1 MKRHQLKSWIFEFR
15 EIKNSN
21 YLLYSWMNFNLLGLL
36 TYIFLH
42 QERFIKLFDSKTL
55 SILISHDSPGST
67 GNQYLTI
74 KNTNIVLLVVVLISC
89 INNKNIVERKNIY
102 LMEFFPISPISMNYI
117 GPIKETLEKYFWS
130 YNRNRLI
137 VSLLYIPKIKN
148 IFESRFLDY
157 QEITW
162 IIPINKKCIIN
173 ESNQVSHLWR
183 KYIVKK
189 KKDYSYHIFNI
200 YNEIVAGIEISL
212 KYKYSKYREF
222 IFLYYMDYTIHKYH
236 YWEFFNNL
244 FPSKKQKIIN
254 LNLGQL
260 FEILGKDFICYLMSV
275 FLECKKAPIQ
285 LGISLKQQA
294 VGTTIQLNDI
304 EHVSN
309 LFFIFSKKQWVIS
322 LQNYAQFHMWQF
334 FQDIF
339 ISCCNNQHESDFLI
353 NDSRENWIWLVNKYL
368 SFFSKVQ
375 NALSN
380 IKYNSTRYIFVQV
393 TDFQQCKV
401 YYSDKYKDPFD
412 SFINYKIDIHKLKI
426 KDRSI
431 LFDPY
436 FIQTEQTD
444 IESDILQKCLFV
456 YYYMSWLFMELDKR
470 MNNHLI
476 TEEIK
481 EFIGNTTISIFYFL
495 VDKWSEFNMVS
506 NTIDKLIIYY
516 KFLKKEKYV
525 SFVPSRRAKNKE
537 MVYIFKI
544 IMYLQ
549 DTILIHTSEPDHI
562 CDLVPKYELKSE
574 YRLPEML
581 DLLTISITEPYL
593 VFHREFSFY
602 FYSYK
607 LYQKIIF
614 NKVLNSRDE
623 LKKTYLWVLPNIFY
637 LFRVYFGNKLED
649 PRLKKVVFAI
659 NNVMEAVNKYRFIQN
674 LIKIQYI
681 YITYVYIIN
690 IFNRF
695 VLMILMNRSDCNLK
709 YLIQM
714 LNDTLNHI
722 TIITIMKYMNIINQ
736 HLLNLKNNH
745 KKWFDTLI
753 FRTDIF
759 MNRYSDSYNSYRYK
773 RSNGINNFH
782 KYFVYEQ
789 NNLLKIVQVVLLC
802 INKYFIYCSEAIDK
816 EYLYKPLFLVLSKSL
831 LFLFVIIGN
840 ISINR
845 LEIHIYEFK
854 DKDPNYKLCNKLLES
869 IDVQIINFNKF
880 KDLLFLL
887 DYHDTLKRSKLL
899 IFINVG
905 TILPFLLK
913 NISKR
918 LIYSFN
924 TINKKNKKNRIKSC
938 YSTYSYLSMIYN
950 YQYNWFNPMKPF
962 HISSLISYFY
972 KENQFIFLNDS
983 HNLWLYCHKRFH
995 FDFYVKKTYINN
1007 YLIHSISY
1015 RFRSRGTHKSIC
1027 KKIFYLYV
1035 DKKKDIQKESDIL
1048 ITNDFTHNVDEK
1060 YKLYK
1065 YLSFKIRYEPF
1076 VRGTIYFITDIYA
1089 RPITEEKYYYQLIS
1103 EINNLNQYLS
1113 LNSNMG
1119 LINTLCSYKYLSSG
1133 KNKNLSFCLNKLNKC
1148 IYKGQMYRTFSSF
1161 SNLSKCNLLQTYMPW
1176 FLTSIGCQY
1185 LNFTL
1190 LDTLSDPLPMPIF
1203 SSSSSISQ
1211 KFVSI
1216 FNDMMHESYIS
1227 RLISNKIIPKWTLIS
1242 YISSQCL
1249 RLQNILL
1256 SEEMIHKN
1264 NESPVTLIWS
1274 HLRSTNAWE
1283 FLYSI
1288 ILLLLVAGYIIHR
1301 HIIFFSRVYS
1311 ELQTELEH
1319 IKYLMIPSYMIGFKE
1334 ILNKYPTSEL
1344 NPLWLKNLFIVV
1356 MEELRSSAS
1365 GVNMLLSGG
1374 PTYGIKL
1381 LKSLCSKSKYC
1392 KINLIYIGSIIPNPL
1407 NKIIFSINTRYLSR
1421 TSKDIYSFIRKIKN
1435 ANGYWI
1441 DDKIELWVEHS
1452 YSIDDEEREFL
1463 FQFFN
1468 LTTEKSIY
1476 KIIWSLTHS
1485 DNLSKNDYGYK
1496 MIEQPGSISL
1506 RYLVDIHQKDLM
1518 NYEFNRS
1525 CLAERRIFLAHYN
1538 TILYSQTP
1546 RWTNSFQSSLSPHEK
1561 PFSLKLS
1568 LYPYIGIL
1576 LIGYIEIGR
1585 SNLVKYLVKN
1595 SYVPLITIFP
1605 NKFLDDNP
1613 NYYIIDD
1620 SDDDLDLYIDKD
1632 ILNMYM
1638 TNKIDQFDITLQFE
1652 LAKAMSPCII
1662 WIPNIHD
1669 LHVNE
1674 SNYLSLGLLDN
1685 YLYRDF
1691 ERCSTSNIIVIAS
1704 THIPQKVDPAL
1715 ITPNKLNTCI
1725 KIRRLLLQQQKKHF
1739 LILLYTMGFQL
1750 EKNLF
1755 HTNGFES
1762 IKLGYNVRDIV
1773 KLINE
1778 SLSISITQNKFII
1791 ESNTIRSALYRK
1803 TWNFRSHIRLI
1814 QGHGILFYQIGRSVT
1829 QNVLISN
1836 CPIDP
1841 ISIYMNK
1848 KSCKVGDSYL
1858 YKWYF
1863 KLGMIMNK
1871 LTILLYLLSCSA
1883 GLVAQDLWYS
1893 SRHDEKNWITSYGF
1907 VDNDSY
1913 IVHGLLILLLL
1924 LEVEVEGALAMV
1936 VSSRTDKYCS
1946 QFDKNPVAL
1955 LLRSEPSNQ
1964 LDMMQNKSC
1973 PIVNQRFKFKY
1984 EKYELEFEE
1993 GEGVLDLQ
2001 QIEEDLF
2008 NHIFLA
2014 PRIWCPCGNLFDC
2027 IEGFTEFIFPY
2038 WTGSFRDKWII
2049 YHKENDSE
2057 LLNSGTMQYQTL
2069 DKYSKEQSFFRT
2081 SQSILDLAD
2090 PFFYL
2095 FKDKPSVFSFL
2106 ELFADEEM
2114 SKGLIA
2120 SKKNTPTSIYK
2131 RWFIKNTQEK
2141 HLKVL
2146 IHRQKRCFRT
2156 NSSLSNGSF
2165 RSNTLSE
2172 SYQYLSN
2179 LFLYNETLL
2188 NKIKETLLR
2197 NRWLFPDEIKN

>member
-1 MKRHQLKSWIFEFR
+1 MKQHQLKSWILEFR
-15 EIKNSN
+15 EIKNYN
-21 YLLYSWMNFNLLGLL
+21 YLVDSWMNFNLVGPL

-55 SILISHDSPGST
+55 SILISHDSSGST
-67 GNQYLTI
+67 SNQYLNLTI
-74 KNTNIVLLVVVLISC
+74 KNTNIVLFVVVLISC
-89 INNKNIVERKNIY
+89 INNKKIVERKNIY
-102 LMEFFPISPISMNYI
+102 LMEFFPIYTNYI
-117 GPIKETLEKYFWS
+117 GSIKETLEKYFWS
-130 YNRNRLI
+130 SNSNRLI

-148 IFESRFLDY
+148 IFESRFLDP
-157 QEITW
+157 QESTW

-173 ESNQVSHLWR
+173 ESNQISCLWR
-183 KYIVKK
+183 KHIVKK
-189 KKDYSYHIFNI
+189 KKNYSYHISNI
-200 YNEIVAGIEISL
+200 YNEIIAGIEISF
-212 KYKYSKYREF
+212 KYKYSKYRREF
-222 IFLYYMDYTIHKYH
+222 IFLYYMDYMIH
-236 YWEFFNNL
+236 
-244 FPSKKQKIIN
+244 KIIN
-254 LNLGQL
+254 FNLGQL
-260 FEILGKDFICYLMSV
+260 FEILGKDFICYIMSV
-275 FLECKKAPIQ
+275 FIECKKAPIQ
-285 LGISLKQQA
+285 LDISLKQQA
-294 VGTTIQLNDI
+294 VGTTIQLIQLNDI

-309 LFFIFSKKQWVIS
+309 IFLIFSKKQWVIY

-353 NDSRENWIWLVNKYL
+353 NDSRENWIWLLNKYP
-368 SFFSKVQ
+368 SFFSKIQ
-375 NALSN
+375 NPLSN
-380 IKYNSTRYIFVQV
+380 IKYDSTRYIFVQV

-401 YYSDKYKDPFD
+401 YYSDKYKDPFY

-431 LFDPY
+431 IFDPY

-470 MNNHLI
+470 INNYLI
-476 TEEIK
+476 TEVIK

-495 VDKWSEFNMVS
+495 SDKWSELNRVS
-506 NTIDKLIIYY
+506 NIISNIIYKLIIYY
-516 KFLKKEKYV
+516 KFLKKETYF

-574 YRLPEML
+574 YRLLEML
-581 DLLTISITEPYL
+581 DLLTISTITEPYL
-593 VFHREFSFY
+593 VFHMEFSFY
-602 FYSYK
+602 FYIDSYK
-607 LYQKIIF
+607 LYQKIVF

-623 LKKTYLWVLPNIFY
+623 LKKTYLWVLPTIFY
-637 LFRVYFGNKLED
+637 LFRVYFGNKL
-649 PRLKKVVFAI
+649 
-659 NNVMEAVNKYRFIQN
+659 NVTEAVNKYRLIQN
-674 LIKIQYI
+674 LIKIQFKIQYS
-681 YITYVYIIN
+681 TYVYIIN

-695 VLMILMNRSDCNLK
+695 ILMNRSDCNLK

-714 LNDTLNHI
+714 LNDTFNHI
-722 TIITIMKYMNIINQ
+722 LNNITIMKYMNYMNIINQ

-759 MNRYSDSYNSYRYK
+759 MNRDSDSYNYSYNLYRYK
-773 RSNGINNFH
+773 RSNGINKFY

-789 NNLLKIVQVVLLC
+789 NNPLKIVQVVFLWFLC
-802 INKYFIYCSEAIDK
+802 INKYFIYWSEAIDK

-840 ISINR
+840 ISINK

-854 DKDPNYKLCNKLLES
+854 YKDPNYKLCNKLLEY

-887 DYHDTLKRSKLL
+887 DYHDTLQRSKLL

-905 TILPFLLK
+905 TILSFLFK

-924 TINKKNKKNRIKSC
+924 TINKKNRRKSC

-950 YQYNWFNPMKPF
+950 YQYNWFNPIKPF

-995 FDFYVKKTYINN
+995 FDFYVKKTYIKN
-1007 YLIHSISY
+1007 YIIHSISY
-1015 RFRSRGTHKSIC
+1015 RFRSWGTHKSIC
-1027 KKIFYLYV
+1027 NKIFYLYV

-1048 ITNDFTHNVDEK
+1048 ITNDFTHNVYEK

-1089 RPITEEKYYYQLIS
+1089 RPITEEQIVNLEKYYYQLIS
-1103 EINNLNQYLS
+1103 YMNLYYSERNNLNQYLS

-1133 KNKNLSFCLNKLNKC
+1133 NNKNLSFCLNKC
-1148 IYKGQMYRTFSSF
+1148 VYKGQMYRTFSPF
-1161 SNLSKCNLLQTYMPW
+1161 SNLSKCNLFQTYMPW

-1190 LDTLSDPLPMPIF
+1190 LDILSDPLPMPIF
-1203 SSSSSISQ
+1203 ISSQ

-1227 RLISNKIIPKWTLIS
+1227 RLIYHKIIPKWTLIS
-1242 YISSQCL
+1242 YISSQCLRCL

-1274 HLRSTNAWE
+1274 HMRSPNAWE

-1288 ILLLLVAGYIIHR
+1288 IFLLIVAGYIIHR

-1334 ILNKYPTSEL
+1334 ILNRYPTSEL
-1344 NPLWLKNLFIVV
+1344 NPLWLKNIFIVV
-1356 MEELRSSAS
+1356 MEELRSYAS
-1365 GVNMLLSGG
+1365 GGNMLLGGG
-1374 PTYGIKL
+1374 PTYGIKS
-1381 LKSLCSKSKYC
+1381 LKSLCS

-1435 ANGYWI
+1435 VNGYWI
-1441 DDKIELWVEHS
+1441 DDKIELWVAKS

-1468 LTTEKSIY
+1468 LTTEKSISQ
-1476 KIIWSLTHS
+1476 IIWSLTHS
-1485 DNLSKNDYGYK
+1485 DNLSKNDSGYK

-1506 RYLVDIHQKDLM
+1506 RYLVDIHQKYLM
-1518 NYEFNRS
+1518 NYEFNKS

-1546 RWTNSFQSSLSPHEK
+1546 RWTNSFQSSLSPNEK

-1585 SNLVKYLVKN
+1585 YNLVKDLVKN

-1620 SDDDLDLYIDKD
+1620 SDDDLDIYIDKD
-1632 ILNMYM
+1632 MYM
-1638 TNKIDQFDITLQFE
+1638 TKKIDQFDITLQFE

-1685 YLYRDF
+1685 YIYRDF
-1691 ERCSTSNIIVIAS
+1691 ERCSTSNILVIAS

-1739 LILLYTMGFQL
+1739 LILLYTRGFQL
-1750 EKNLF
+1750 EKNMF
-1755 HTNGFES
+1755 HTKGFES
-1762 IKLGYNVRDIV
+1762 INLGYNVRDIV

-1791 ESNTIRSALYRK
+1791 ESNTIISALYRK

-1814 QGHGILFYQIGRSVT
+1814 QGHGILFYQIGRAVT

-1848 KSCKVGDSYL
+1848 KSCKGGDSYL

-1893 SRHDEKNWITSYGF
+1893 SRYDEKNWITSYGF

-1924 LEVEVEGALAMV
+1924 LEVEGALAMV

-1955 LLRSEPSNQ
+1955 LLRFEPSNQ
-1964 LDMMQNKSC
+1964 LDMMQNESC
-1973 PIVNQRFKFKY
+1973 PIVNQRFKY

-2081 SQSILDLAD
+2081 SQYILDLAD
-2090 PFFYL
+2090 PL
-2095 FKDKPSVFSFL
+2095 FSLLKDKPSVFSFR

-2120 SKKNTPTSIYK
+2120 SQKNTPTSIYK

-2197 NRWLFPDEIKN
+2197 NRWLFPDEIKY

>member
-1 MKRHQLKSWIFEFR
+1 MKQHQLKSWIFEFR

-21 YLLYSWMNFNLLGLL
+21 YLLDSWINFNLVVPL

-55 SILISHDSPGST
+55 SILISHDSLGST
-67 GNQYLTI
+67 SNQYLTI

-89 INNKNIVERKNIY
+89 INNKKIVERKNIY
-102 LMEFFPISPISMNYI
+102 LMEFFPISKNYI

-130 YNRNRLI
+130 FNRNRLI

-148 IFESRFLDY
+148 IFESQFLDP
-157 QEITW
+157 QESTW

-183 KYIVKK
+183 KHIVK
-189 KKDYSYHIFNI
+189 KKDYSYHISNI
-200 YNEIVAGIEISL
+200 YNKIIAGIEISF

-222 IFLYYMDYTIHKYH
+222 IFLYYMDYPIHKYH

-254 LNLGQL
+254 FNLGQL

-285 LGISLKQQA
+285 LVISLKQQA
-294 VGTTIQLNDI
+294 VGTTIQLNQLNDI

-309 LFFIFSKKQWVIS
+309 LFLILSKKQWVIS
-322 LQNYAQFHMWQF
+322 LQNYAQFHMWKF
-334 FQDIF
+334 FQDMF

-353 NDSRENWIWLVNKYL
+353 NDSIENWIKYP

-380 IKYNSTRYIFVQV
+380 IKYDSTRYIFVQI
-393 TDFQQCKV
+393 TDFQQCKI

-444 IESDILQKCLFV
+444 IESYILQKCLFV

-470 MNNHLI
+470 MNNHLL

-495 VDKWSEFNMVS
+495 SDKWSELNMVS
-506 NTIDKLIIYY
+506 NTIEKLIIYY

-525 SFVPSRRAKNKE
+525 SFVPSRREKNKE
-537 MVYIFKI
+537 MVYILKI

-574 YRLPEML
+574 YRLSKML

-602 FYSYK
+602 FYIDSYK
-607 LYQKIIF
+607 LYQKIVF
-614 NKVLNSRDE
+614 NKVLNYRDE
-623 LKKTYLWVLPNIFY
+623 LKKTSLWVLPTIFY
-637 LFRVYFGNKLED
+637 LLRVYFGNKLEY
-649 PRLKKVVFAI
+649 PRLKKVIFAI

-674 LIKIQYI
+674 LIKIQYS
-681 YITYVYIIN
+681 TYVYIIN

-695 VLMILMNRSDCNLK
+695 ILMNKSDCNLK
-709 YLIQM
+709 YLIQ
-714 LNDTLNHI
+714 
-722 TIITIMKYMNIINQ
+722 
-736 HLLNLKNNH
+736 
-745 KKWFDTLI
+745 WSDTLI

-759 MNRYSDSYNSYRYK
+759 MNRDSDSYRYK
-773 RSNGINNFH
+773 RSNEINNFH

-789 NNLLKIVQVVLLC
+789 NNPLKIVQVVFLC
-802 INKYFIYCSEAIDK
+802 INKYFIYWSEAIDK
-816 EYLYKPLFLVLSKSL
+816 EYLYKPLFLVFSKSL

-887 DYHDTLKRSKLL
+887 DYHDTLQRSKLS

-905 TILPFLLK
+905 TILSFLFK

-924 TINKKNKKNRIKSC
+924 TINKKNRRKSC
-938 YSTYSYLSMIYN
+938 YNTYSYLSMIYN
-950 YQYNWFNPMKPF
+950 YKYNWFNPMKPF

-983 HNLWLYCHKRFH
+983 HNLWFYCHKRFH
-995 FDFYVKKTYINN
+995 FDFYVKNTYIKN

-1027 KKIFYLYV
+1027 NKIFYLYV
-1035 DKKKDIQKESDIL
+1035 DKKKDIQKESNIL
-1048 ITNDFTHNVDEK
+1048 ITNYFTHNVDEK

-1089 RPITEEKYYYQLIS
+1089 RPITEEQIVNLEKYYYQLIS
-1103 EINNLNQYLS
+1103 YMNLYYLERNNLNQYLS

-1133 KNKNLSFCLNKLNKC
+1133 KNKNISFCLNKC

-1161 SNLSKCNLLQTYMPW
+1161 LNLSKCNLFQIYMPW

-1203 SSSSSISQ
+1203 SSSQ

-1216 FNDMMHESYIS
+1216 FNYMMHESYIL
-1227 RLISNKIIPKWTLIS
+1227 RLIFHKIIPKWTLIS

-1256 SEEMIHKN
+1256 SEEIIHKN

-1288 ILLLLVAGYIIHR
+1288 ILLLLIAGYIIHR

-1334 ILNKYPTSEL
+1334 LLNRYPTSEL
-1344 NPLWLKNLFIVV
+1344 NPLLWLKNIFIVV
-1356 MEELRSSAS
+1356 MEELRNSAS
-1365 GVNMLLSGG
+1365 GDNMLLGGG
-1374 PTYGIKL
+1374 PTYGIKS

-1392 KINLIYIGSIIPNPL
+1392 KINFIYIGSIIPNPL
-1407 NKIIFSINTRYLSR
+1407 NKIIFSINTRYINR
-1421 TSKDIYSFIRKIKN
+1421 TSKEIYSFIRKIKN

-1441 DDKIELWVEHS
+1441 DYKIDDKIELWVANS

-1468 LTTEKSIY
+1468 LTTEKSISQ
-1476 KIIWSLTHS
+1476 IIWSLTHS
-1485 DNLSKNDYGYK
+1485 DNLSKNDSGYK
-1496 MIEQPGSISL
+1496 IIEQPGSISL
-1506 RYLVDIHQKDLM
+1506 QYLVDIHQKDLI

-1538 TILYSQTP
+1538 KILYSQTP

-1605 NKFLDDNP
+1605 NKSLDDNP

-1620 SDDDLDLYIDKD
+1620 SDDDLDFYINKD

-1638 TNKIDQFDITLQFE
+1638 MKKIDQFDITLQFE

-1691 ERCSTSNIIVIAS
+1691 ERCSTGNIIVIAS

-1739 LILLYTMGFQL
+1739 LILLYTRGFQL
-1750 EKNLF
+1750 EKNMF

-1762 IKLGYNVRDIV
+1762 INLGSNVRDIV

-1814 QGHGILFYQIGRSVT
+1814 QGHGILFYQIGRAVT

-1848 KSCKVGDSYL
+1848 KSCKGGDYYL

-1964 LDMMQNKSC
+1964 LDMMQNKFC
-1973 PIVNQRFKFKY
+1973 PIVNQRFKY

-2057 LLNSGTMQYQTL
+2057 LLNSGTMQYQIL

-2081 SQSILDLAD
+2081 SQYIFDLAD
-2090 PFFYL
+2090 PFFSL
-2095 FKDKPSVFSFL
+2095 FKDKPSVFSFR
-2106 ELFADEEM
+2106 ELFADKEM

-2120 SKKNTPTSIYK
+2120 SQKNTPTSIYK

-2188 NKIKETLLR
+2188 NKIKETLLM
-2197 NRWLFPDEIKN
+2197 NRWLFPDEIKY